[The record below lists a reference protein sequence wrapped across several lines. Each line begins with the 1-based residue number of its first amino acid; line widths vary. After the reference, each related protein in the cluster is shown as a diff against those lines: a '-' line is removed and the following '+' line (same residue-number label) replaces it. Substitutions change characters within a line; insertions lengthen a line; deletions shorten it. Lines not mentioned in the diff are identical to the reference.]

1 MLVLFNIHFWLSF
14 FFFLQSGRASSGK
27 STRSR
32 KASAKSVRSQASDR
46 ETPQNKEGENKEAEQ
61 EGRMYKWQN
70 IILQKQ
76 SYCTRNR

>member
-1 MLVLFNIHFWLSF
+1 MVIF

-61 EGRMYKWQN
+61 DGNNNYY
-70 IILQKQ
+70 LTFGPAG
-76 SYCTRNR
+76 CF